1 MQSLRDTWQ
10 ADEDTISECLHQ
22 IKDTDVLDTVT
33 GHIESL
39 KKVVHK
45 PHTQAEPSP

>member
-22 IKDTDVLDTVT
+22 IKDADVLDTVT

-39 KKVVHK
+39 KKVVQR
-45 PHTQAEPSP
+45 TQAEPSP